1 MSPDAHGREGLTEEA
16 VALEGA
22 TVLDA
27 PPESAID
34 RRSAT
39 TGRVVVGA
47 VVVIALLAGA
57 YFVPLPSIAQAREW
71 SDSLGAWFPWLFFGV
86 YAVATTAP
94 IPRTPFTVTAGVL
107 FGPALGFGGS
117 LAAATVAAAAAFLLA
132 RRLGRAR
139 VAPLL
144 SKPVVASVEHRLARR
159 GWLAVGSLRL
169 IPVCPFSLVN
179 YLSGLSAVRPA
190 PYLLASVAGSAP
202 GTAAVVFLADALT
215 GETHPAMV
223 FVSGALF
230 AVGLIGL
237 VVDARLP
244 VND

>member
-1 MSPDAHGREGLTEEA
+1 MRPDAHGREGLTEVA

-22 TVLDA
+22 PVLDG
-27 PPESAID
+27 PSESAID
-34 RRSAT
+34 RRSEVT
-39 TGRVVVGA
+39 RRVAVGA
-47 VVVIALLAGA
+47 VVVLALLVGA

-71 SDSLGAWFPWLFFGV
+71 SDSLGAWFPLLFFGV
-86 YAVATTAP
+86 YALATTAP
-94 IPRTPFTVTAGVL
+94 IPRTPFTVAAGVL

-117 LAAATVAAAAAFLLA
+117 LAAATAAAAAAFLLA

-144 SKPVVASVEHRLARR
+144 AKPIVATIEYRLARR

-169 IPVCPFSLVN
+169 IPVCPFALVN
-179 YLSGLSAVRPA
+179 YVSGLSAVRPA
-190 PYLLASVAGSAP
+190 PYLLASIAGSAP

-223 FVSGALF
+223 FVSGGLF
-230 AVGLIGL
+230 TIGLIGL
-237 VVDARLP
+237 IVDARLP